1 MTSAFALF
9 GIVIAFPIRRIMAS
23 EKIPAAAA
31 NLPKASKTAPAGN
44 AGFRIPN
51 RALTPAEHFGRA
63 AQVITSALCSAK
75 TASEMHEHARI
86 QLEVVEFSI
95 DRILEEVADVMAL
108 TPEMQR
114 RFKPALV
121 AIPAAGQRRRAA

>member
-1 MTSAFALF
+1 
-9 GIVIAFPIRRIMAS
+9 
-23 EKIPAAAA
+23 
-31 NLPKASKTAPAGN
+31 
-44 AGFRIPN
+44 
-51 RALTPAEHFGRA
+51 
-63 AQVITSALCSAK
+63 
-75 TASEMHEHARI
+75 MHEHARI